1 MVKVKFIEK
10 EEVPI
15 VWGKDDGVHYV
26 TGTYK
31 KDKPNKDIGYQKWLV
46 RKTYEVDMEYEI
58 VAKTKEEA
66 EELLSKEEKINLE
79 EVDGYGK
86 TFRETIQG
94 KHVNDMSGDEP
105 TTWKK
110 IEECVPSEDTDIDT
124 DRKFINYDDS
134 VWTTDEY
141 EWTKNEDGTDV
152 KKNET
157 TN

>member
-1 MVKVKFIEK
+1 MSKI

-15 VWGKDDGVHYV
+15 VWGKDDGVHYI

-31 KDKPNKDIGYQKWLV
+31 KDKPNDDIGYQKWEV
-46 RKTYEVDMEYEI
+46 RKTYEVEMEYEI

-66 EELLSKEEKINLE
+66 EALLEKEEVIRVE

-94 KHVNDMSGDEP
+94 KHSNDMSGDEP

-110 IEECVPSEDTDIDT
+110 IEECVPSEDTDSDN
-124 DRKFINYDDS
+124 DFKPFLNYEDGDWQKDDYQ
-134 VWTTDEY
+134 WL
-141 EWTKNEDGTDV
+141 KNEDGTNIE
-152 KKNET
+152 KK
-157 TN
+157 